1 MRRSIKVETL
11 KLLIIQHPMM
21 NRLWFVTMFCTMRF
35 RIFRAL
41 VPQTTTVGLSNVTVP
56 YAIQIALK
64 GIEKVDLESEAI
76 RTGVNVMGGKVT
88 HKAVAQDL
96 GYEYVP
102 VEEVIKG
109 GMKV

>member
-1 MRRSIKVETL
+1 MIGFVLIPGRKAP
-11 KLLIIQHPMM
+11 KLVTEEMVKSMEPGSVIVDAAIDQGGNLM

-64 GIEKVDLESEAI
+64 GIEKVALESEAI

-88 HKAVAQDL
+88 H
-96 GYEYVP
+96 
-102 VEEVIKG
+102 
-109 GMKV
+109 